1 MAVNTWTPLR
11 SFFHCTRVTPYA
23 VDPKLDELRL
33 RKKLYARLNVR
44 DTWEYE
50 SPPADLQT
58 ARDPGFITDLD
69 FAPNGRY
76 SVASCANKDAYI
88 FNCHNGTLVQR
99 FENAHNDA
107 VSRVRFVSD
116 YHFVSGAVDG
126 TMALW
131 DIRKPGAEVGKL
143 IGHTK
148 SVRSIDF
155 HSSLEWII
163 STALDGQVRFWY
175 LPIIGS
181 QAVGE
186 CDENSPYR
194 GVLLTCPNF
203 NQACLG
209 PNALVL
215 CKNAS
220 STIFAIDN
228 LDLLHLRED
237 FKNKRLDDSFKF
249 QMSWF
254 TPNASP
260 TKRNRIRVF
269 ECDDYSPMA
278 GATISSL
285 SHVTLHPYLPLVLL
299 RLTTNRRTSCRQ
311 ELKDWICIC
320 TLQETYR
327 QHSDQMSNIG
337 FLMAGFGSNVVE
349 ETLLFQ
355 SEEER
360 FASFREKRVSFSNCG
375 RLIASPSKFGVR
387 ILSFSQDIHSVD
399 ELQILKKSTTAGS
412 VWPFQ
417 LQGPAELFTCCS
429 IERPTG
435 STICCKFSP
444 TDTTLAVGDSN
455 NQVSFCQPIL
465 A

>member
-1 MAVNTWTPLR
+1 MRMSV
-11 SFFHCTRVTPYA
+11 FHRIQAMPYA
-23 VDPKLDELRL
+23 VDLKLDESRL
-33 RKKLYARLNVR
+33 REMLYTQLHVR

-50 SPPADLQT
+50 SPSSVPLPQP

-69 FAPNGRY
+69 FAPDGRY
-76 SVASCANKDAYI
+76 LVASCTNKEAYV
-88 FNCHNGTLVQR
+88 FNCHNGRLLKC
-99 FENAHNDA
+99 FEKAHNDA

-116 YHFVSGAVDG
+116 FHFVSGSVDG

-131 DIRKPGAEVGKL
+131 DIRKHGTEVGRM

-148 SVRSIDF
+148 SIRSIDF
-155 HSSLEWII
+155 DRNLEWIV
-163 STALDGQVRFWY
+163 SSAQDGQVRFWY
-175 LPIIGS
+175 LPVVGD
-181 QAVGE
+181 QAKLAASVSE
-186 CDENSPYR
+186 ESSPYQ
-194 GVLLTCPNF
+194 GVLLTCPTF

-209 PNALVL
+209 PKALVL
-215 CKNAS
+215 CKDAS
-220 STIFAIDN
+220 STIFVIDN

-269 ECDDYSPMA
+269 ECEDYSPIS
-278 GATISSL
+278 GATVSSL
-285 SHVTLHPYLPLVLL
+285 SHLTLHPYLPLLLL
-299 RLTTNRRTSCRQ
+299 RLTTSRRTSFRQ
-311 ELKDWICIC
+311 ELKDWLCVC

-327 QHSDQMSNIG
+327 QHSTQVSNVG

-375 RLIASPSKFGVR
+375 QLIASPSKYGVR
-387 ILSFSQDIHSVD
+387 VMSFSKDMLSVD
-399 ELQILKKSTTAGS
+399 ELLMQKKFTTAES
-412 VWPFQ
+412 MWPFQ
-417 LQGPAELFTCCS
+417 PQGPAELYTCCS
-429 IERPTG
+429 IERPVG

-455 NQVSFCQPIL
+455 NQISFCQPIL
-465 A
+465 S